1 MGKQLPCEWRRLRC
15 HIALYAALAF
25 VTAFCGILLWVNG
38 TAAPIVFHTAVIPW
52 AVFGLSGHFVVWLV
66 LYAHF
71 GWLVGMLL
79 TVPGMPYALPSL
91 AVIAYTLC
99 LAWYPVFF
107 SFWHTVFA
115 LCLLI
120 AATCLCIVLSIRV
133 LRHSILCFL
142 CAIPVVILEVYFMVW
157 TVMFIVSN

>member
-25 VTAFCGILLWVNG
+25 LTAFCGILLWVNG

-120 AATCLCIVLSIRV
+120 AATCLCILLSIRV